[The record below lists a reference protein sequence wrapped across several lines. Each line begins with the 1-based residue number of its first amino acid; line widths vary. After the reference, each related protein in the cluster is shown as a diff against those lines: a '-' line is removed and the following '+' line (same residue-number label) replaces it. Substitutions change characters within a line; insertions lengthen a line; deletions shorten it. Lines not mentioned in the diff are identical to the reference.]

1 MTNEVSFVYFL
12 PDYPSRVVKFY
23 MSEMHKVRGGGI
35 AIGDPDIMAPALPIQ
50 QAEKWYEIHT
60 GKKKT
65 FKDVKTGQKT
75 LYNVLMKK
83 AVKMEEEDMSN
94 KYRQV
99 PKIDI
104 PKPNNYCKTVRGRD
118 PYDTSQ
124 ILTRTDKMPMSQNNK
139 DRLKKYEGKPT
150 IQDVLDK
157 GILNLNDIKYDI
169 KLGYITKTSK
179 VKA

>member
-1 MTNEVSFVYFL
+1 MPSGVTFVYFL
-12 PDYPSRVVKFY
+12 PDFPSRVVKFD
-23 MSEMHKVRGGGI
+23 MSEMHKVKGGGI
-35 AIGDPDIMAPALPIQ
+35 AIGDPDIMAPALPIKE
-50 QAEKWYEIHT
+50 AERWYEVHT

-65 FKDVKTGQKT
+65 FKDIKVGQKT
-75 LYNVLMKK
+75 LYKILMNK
-83 AVKMEEEDMSN
+83 AIDMEEQDMSKN
-94 KYRQV
+94 YRQT
-99 PKIDI
+99 PESNI

-139 DRLKKYEGKPT
+139 DRLKKYGGTPT
-150 IQDVLDK
+150 IQEVLDK

-179 VKA
+179 VKG

>member
-1 MTNEVSFVYFL
+1 MPISVTFVYFL
-12 PDYPSRVVKFY
+12 PDNPSRVVKFD

-35 AIGDPDIMAPALPIQ
+35 AIGDPDIMAPALPIKE
-50 QAEKWYEIHT
+50 AERWYKVHT
-60 GKKKT
+60 GKNKT
-65 FKDVKTGQKT
+65 FKDMKTGQKS
-75 LYNVLMKK
+75 LYSVLMKK
-83 AVKMEEEDMSN
+83 AVDMQEEDMSN

-99 PKIDI
+99 PKVDI

-139 DRLKKYEGKPT
+139 DRLKKYEGSPT
-150 IQDVLDK
+150 IQEVLDK

-169 KLGYITKTSK
+169 KLGYITKTSNPK
-179 VKA
+179 G